1 MRFMMRIVLL
11 AVFLISPSF
20 INMALASE
28 SISSDLISLDENT
41 FVKIDK
47 SNDNLE
53 TIQLFIVEENRI
65 NLIDAIQIEEKNINL
80 KPSYEFQRLK
90 IKSK

>member
-1 MRFMMRIVLL
+1 MRIVLL